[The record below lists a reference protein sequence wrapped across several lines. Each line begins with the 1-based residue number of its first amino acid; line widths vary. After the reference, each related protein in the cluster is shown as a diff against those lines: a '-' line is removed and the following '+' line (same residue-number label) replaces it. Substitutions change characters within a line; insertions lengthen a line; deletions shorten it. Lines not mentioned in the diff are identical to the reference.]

1 MTRPVSAADEAELV
15 AKMQAAAQERQEL
28 VQRLELVNA
37 YLLRLE
43 GALAFVR
50 GKLSDDEEA
59 VQAAGEATEPA
70 GVSEGEARQG

>member
-70 GVSEGEARQG
+70 GVSAGEAGEG

>member
-59 VQAAGEATEPA
+59 VQAAGEAAEPA